1 MLVQVQD
8 CQAMSSPPT
17 PPASPLARC
26 FAALGE
32 PARLRIVAL
41 LARRPHYA
49 EELAE
54 ATGLH
59 PATISHHL
67 RSLMA
72 TELVR
77 VERRSPYRLFALD
90 AVQWAL
96 LQESLRAHGEWA
108 ERFGLPPDE
117 QISGRLL
124 HRYIDADGRIEKLP
138 RQARPLDVVLRY
150 VVEELEVDRLYPQ
163 RELRLRLGRRC
174 LDPDALLEA
183 LLRRGWVA
191 RAGGVVRRLNRR
203 EEP

>member
-1 MLVQVQD
+1 MFDAPSTL
-8 CQAMSSPPT
+8 A
-17 PPASPLARC
+17 APLARC

-41 LARRPHYA
+41 LSRRPHYA

-67 RSLMA
+67 RCLLGA
-72 TELVR
+72 DLVR
-77 VERRSPYRLFALD
+77 VERRSPYRLFALELPRWEEL
-90 AVQWAL
+90 QRAL
-96 LQESLRAHGEWA
+96 GAREEWA
-108 ERFGLPPDE
+108 ERFELPADE
-117 QISGRLL
+117 RISGRLL
-124 HRYIDADGRIEKLP
+124 QRYVDADGRVLKLP

-150 VVEELEVDRLYPQ
+150 VVEELEADRLYPQ

-174 LDPDALLEA
+174 QDPDALLEA

-191 RAGGVVRRLNRR
+191 RAGGVVRRLSRR